1 MIFNYYS
8 FLNISYLKFIIMSEK
23 IDNAEL
29 RIILIGESGVG
40 KKSIVKRFKILNC
53 SETREIKKKKNK
65 SKENKNEN
73 ENKKSK
79 IRNNNNINI
88 NINSINKNET
98 KTNTNTRSENE
109 EISREETEQKKYEMR
124 KEEKRIELM
133 NFTKIYKINMNNLEI
148 NFFPC
153 IEAQPLPYDYEL
165 REDDEFYE
173 YEKEY
178 KLTIKP
184 LIKELENII
193 LRPSENSSNQIEFL
207 FLFCFD
213 LSDIN
218 SFETLYIY
226 FSQIEKHFKLSSNF
240 KIVLI
245 GNKMDKKVSM
255 SNEQKEEIDHLIAQ
269 INTKYYEISSLMFFP
284 MDKFF
289 ENLILDNFSNL
300 PILSSEESKKYF
312 HEILTQKKSFT
323 KAKRETFEFNDVPC
337 SNKYNINPYEYPEKR
352 REFLRIFHD
361 TDKFNKKIFI
371 NKTGVLFPP
380 IKKEKDKEYSSKG
393 KTISKKKE
401 IYSFEANKKVQE
413 AIELNSRKPGYSL
426 GSQTFKPLNLKQ
438 QRKLLSE
445 SRDNEF
451 EKYLTEEETT
461 IIHQQIKPT
470 NKGEISQE
478 RYAKNRLEQQ
488 KKVNDDIKKIK
499 DDIKRRHDEM
509 NMKNSNAINE
519 KIESVIEKDEKYQKK
534 YIDRERRRIRMQKK
548 SIIKNNLEREIP
560 KRFDEPKGKF
570 YTPISSISNN
580 RGFTFGLKLNKTIE
594 KQDSPEFPLFKDDFE
609 KLVLKNQKTNFIK
622 PISKRFPDYK
632 TDEVGDSSYLMEAQ
646 KKFEINRNLVKKNK
660 ILGFL
665 QDRRSKR
672 EDVKQKKKEITEAQE
687 NELKEQIL
695 KQYKT
700 DSNYLIREINYNQ
713 VENASPK
720 YTMKEK
726 YNFGSI
732 FQHDKQ
738 MGDDSSN
745 QFGYSTLFN
754 PDISTKFST
763 LNLENPDFSLIRP
776 KYPIYSFSKSKR
788 FDLTMNNFDNNKN
801 KLKYSNT
808 ETNFPFS
815 KEQNYFDYK
824 YTQSFLKAQ
833 TSMGTSKK
841 LFSKDNG
848 VPGPDYYNLRRFADE
863 VVKRGN
869 EINLSRIKVRENE
882 KLEQKDKEM
891 RAKLREQWQEDKKYL
906 IKMSV
911 KESLINSNKINN
923 NNEQLTDG
931 NNNNSFKDNGTLTL

>member
-1 MIFNYYS
+1 
-8 FLNISYLKFIIMSEK
+8 MSEK
-23 IDNAEL
+23 IENTEL
-29 RIILIGESGVG
+29 RIILIGEAGVG
-40 KKSIVKRFKILNC
+40 KKSIIKRIKILNC
-53 SETREIKKKKNK
+53 SETREIKKKKDK
-65 SKENKNEN
+65 SEENKNEN
-73 ENKKSK
+73 EYKKFTK
-79 IRNNNNINI
+79 IKNNT

-98 KTNTNTRSENE
+98 KINTKSENE

-148 NFFPC
+148 NFYPC

-184 LIKELENII
+184 LIKELESII
-193 LRPSENSSNQIEFL
+193 LRPSENPSNQIEFL

-245 GNKMDKKVSM
+245 GNKMDKKVLM
-255 SNEQKEEIDHLIAQ
+255 NNEQKEEIDHLITQ
-269 INTKYYEISSLMFFP
+269 INSKYYEISSLMFFP
-284 MDKFF
+284 IEKFF

-323 KAKRETFEFNDVPC
+323 KAKRITFETNDVPS
-337 SNKYNINPYEYPEKR
+337 SNKYNTNPYEYPEKR
-352 REFLRIFHD
+352 REFIRIFHD

-371 NKTGVLFPP
+371 NKTGILFPP

-393 KTISKKKE
+393 KLENKKKE

-461 IIHQQIKPT
+461 IIHQQIIPS

-478 RYAKNRLEQQ
+478 RYAKNRLEKQ
-488 KKVNDDIKKIK
+488 KKANDDNKRIK
-499 DDIKRRHDEM
+499 DDIKKRHDEM

-519 KIESVIEKDEKYQKK
+519 KIESVIEKDEKYQRK
-534 YIDRERRRIRMQKK
+534 YEDRERRRIRMQKK

-570 YTPISSISNN
+570 YTPMSSISNN

-594 KQDSPEFPLFKDDFE
+594 KQDTPEFPLFKDDFE
-609 KLVLKNQKTNFIK
+609 KLILKNQKTNFIK

-632 TDEVGDSSYLMEAQ
+632 TDEIGDSSYIMEAQ
-646 KKFEINRNLVKKNK
+646 KKFEINRNIVKKNK

-665 QDRRSKR
+665 QDRKSKR
-672 EDVKQKKKEITEAQE
+672 EDVKQKKKEIIEAQE

-720 YTMKEK
+720 YTMREK

-738 MGDDSSN
+738 IGDDTNN

-754 PDISTKFST
+754 PDMSTKLST
-763 LNLENPDFSLIRP
+763 LNLEYPDFSIIRP
-776 KYPIYSFSKSKR
+776 KYPIYSFSRSKR

-815 KEQNYFDYK
+815 KEPNYFDYK

-841 LFSKDNG
+841 LGFKDNG
-848 VPGPDYYNLRRFADE
+848 VPGPDYYNLRRFADD

-882 KLEQKDKEM
+882 KLEEKDKEM

-911 KESLINSNKINN
+911 KESLINNNKINN
-923 NNEQLTDG
+923 NNEQLNEG
-931 NNNNSFKDNGTLTL
+931 NNDNIFKDNATLTL

>member
-1 MIFNYYS
+1 MIINYYS
-8 FLNISYLKFIIMSEK
+8 ILNISYLKFIIMSDK
-23 IDNAEL
+23 IDNTEL
-29 RIILIGESGVG
+29 RIILIGEVGVG

-53 SETREIKKKKNK
+53 SETREIKKKNDKNKKNK
-65 SKENKNEN
+65 SENVYKNV
-73 ENKKSK
+73 NKYK
-79 IRNNNNINI
+79 NTDTNIN
-88 NINSINKNET
+88 NTNKNET
-98 KTNTNTRSENE
+98 NTKSEIE

-148 NFFPC
+148 NFYPC

-165 REDDEFYE
+165 REEDEFYE

-193 LRPSENSSNQIEFL
+193 LKPSDNSSNQIEFL

-255 SNEQKEEIDHLIAQ
+255 NNEQKEEIEHLITQ
-269 INTKYYEISSLMFFP
+269 LNTKYYEISSMMFFP
-284 MDKFF
+284 IEKFF
-289 ENLILDNFSNL
+289 ENLIFDNFSGL

-323 KAKRETFEFNDVPC
+323 KAKRETFETNDVPS
-337 SNKYNINPYEYPEKR
+337 SNKYNTNPYEYPEKR
-352 REFLRIFHD
+352 REFLKIFHD
-361 TDKFNKKIFI
+361 TEKFNKKIFI
-371 NKTGVLFPP
+371 NKTGILFPP

-393 KTISKKKE
+393 KIANKKKE

-499 DDIKRRHDEM
+499 NDIKNRHDEM

-534 YIDRERRRIRMQKK
+534 YKDRERRRIRMQKQ

-560 KRFDEPKGKF
+560 KRFDEPKRKF
-570 YTPISSISNN
+570 YSPMSSISNN

-609 KLVLKNQKTNFIK
+609 KLILKNQKINFIK

-632 TDEVGDSSYLMEAQ
+632 TDEIGDSSYMMEAQ

-672 EDVKQKKKEITEAQE
+672 EDVKQKKKEIKEVQE

-720 YTMKEK
+720 FTMREK

-732 FQHDKQ
+732 FQNDKQ
-738 MGDDSSN
+738 NGDDINN

-754 PDISTKFST
+754 SDISTKFST

-776 KYPIYSFSKSKR
+776 KYPVYSFSKSKR
-788 FDLTMNNFDNNKN
+788 FDLTMNNFDNKN

-815 KEQNYFDYK
+815 KEQNYFNYK
-824 YTQSFLKAQ
+824 DTQSFLKAQ

-841 LFSKDNG
+841 LSIKENG
-848 VPGPDYYNLRRFADE
+848 IPGPDYYNLKRFADE

-906 IKMSV
+906 IKMPV
-911 KESLINSNKINN
+911 KESLINHNKINN
-923 NNEQLTDG
+923 NNEQLNEVS
-931 NNNNSFKDNGTLTL
+931 NNDNGTLTL